1 MVALRLHPGRIAR
14 IDAAV
19 DAALDCPAF
28 DDAVR
33 RLRLELI
40 DPVDS
45 FGYSRPAT
53 SSLQSAAERQAMPE
67 LPGSEKLLVSEDKF
81 VRPHIAAACKLASPF
96 SAQGSL
102 RKARPDLRAAA
113 RWVSSF
119 AFGSTPAADICASRQ
134 RKLGVFGAI
143 RDSLA
148 SVDAELDRLSTPQ
161 VTALK
166 GPGASRALIAAAMR
180 AAGIPD
186 VHFVH
191 GQVRG
196 FETIGDVKDSG
207 LFRVCE
213 RPAALSFT
221 SLAHPRHNEQVASS
235 LRKAATNARTRGTD
249 CGDWR
254 DWERLKCIT
263 TKTHAEVASGLMQ
276 GPFTSAEVDDK
287 LGAGAWR
294 CLLRF
299 GVEQGFQSDG
309 TTPKVRCCDN
319 AKSSHTNECITSH
332 ETIAVE
338 DAAFPMLAAS
348 LFAEYLPRLMPLQ
361 HSTDDVDSAYRRMAA
376 AHPEATV
383 VAQFNTEANTVSYYT
398 MNGFNF
404 GISSAVLHFNRHS
417 QNMSML
423 ARRFFGVCNAAFF
436 DDYDITEPTYT
447 GASGKQVLRQL
458 HVWLGMPLATGDKD
472 VAAAASNP
480 FLGVV
485 SDLNRFALGE
495 AFMRSKPSRIAK
507 LLLAIEHFLDT
518 REAPPDPLSLFGKL
532 EFTASSAGY
541 HRLGRAALSTLR
553 EWHQESRRRGV
564 SSDGTLPVEVLEA
577 LKFFHAVLPILP
589 ARRFTF
595 GASASTL
602 PPIIVYTDAMY
613 EPGSAVP
620 ARIGIA
626 IYDPADPDLAPSRG
640 EEPSLWRHCSASVPA
655 DLIAK
660 LRPRKQQIGPLETLG
675 ALVCYLSRPE
685 QFRNRQVIHF
695 IDNTGALFS
704 MAKGYTKV
712 VDAARMVH
720 VFHSLCAAVNA
731 QVWFEFVPSGANLAD
746 QPSRGE
752 LELLSELGST
762 AFMARWPDM
771 DASWEKAFV
780 QIFNE
785 FGAKPT
791 KAEKRARRTVEDAV
805 SADRAK
811 RARV

>member
-1 MVALRLHPGRIAR
+1 MVALRLHPGRVAR
-14 IDAAV
+14 IDAGV
-19 DAALDCPAF
+19 DAALNNTAF
-28 DDAVR
+28 DDAVQ

-40 DPVDS
+40 DPVLS
-45 FGYSRPAT
+45 FGYVRPTT
-53 SSLQSAAERQAMPE
+53 SSLQSAAERQQMPA
-67 LPGSEKLLVSEDKF
+67 LPGSEKLLVSESQF
-81 VRPHIAAACKLASPF
+81 VRPHIAAALQLEPPF
-96 SAQGSL
+96 STHGSL
-102 RKARPDLRAAA
+102 RQPRPDLRAAA
-113 RWVSSF
+113 KWVSGF
-119 AFGSTPAADICASRQ
+119 ASGDTPSADICAERQ
-134 RKLGVFGAI
+134 RKLRVFRDV

-148 SVDAELDRLSTPQ
+148 GVDAELERLCTPQ
-161 VTALK
+161 VKALQ
-166 GPGASRALIAAAMR
+166 GAGASKALIAAAMR

-186 VHFVH
+186 VKFVH

-196 FETIGDVKDSG
+196 FDTVGDVEDSG
-207 LFRVCE
+207 LFRLCE
-213 RPAALSFT
+213 RPAKLSFT
-221 SLAHPRHNEQVASS
+221 SLMHPRHNEQVASS
-235 LRKAATNARTRGTD
+235 LRKAATSAHALGTER
-249 CGDWR
+249 GDWR
-254 DWERLKCIT
+254 AWARLKCIT
-263 TKTHAEVASGLMQ
+263 DKTHAEVKSGLMH
-276 GPFTSAEVDDK
+276 GPFTSAEIDDK

-299 GVEQGFQSDG
+299 GVEQGVQSDG
-309 TTPKVRCCDN
+309 VTPKVRCCDN
-319 AKSSHTNECITSH
+319 AKSSHTNECISSH

-348 LFAEYLPRLMPLQ
+348 LFDEYLPYPMPLQ
-361 HSTDDVDSAYRRMAA
+361 HSTDDVESAYRRMAA

-398 MNGFNF
+398 MDGFNF

-423 ARRFFGVCNAAFF
+423 AKRFFGVCNAAFF
-436 DDYDITEPTYT
+436 DDYDVTEPTFT

-458 HVWLGMPLATGDKD
+458 HVWLGIPLATGDKD
-472 VAAAASNP
+472 VAAAAANP

-485 SDLNRFALGE
+485 SDLTRFPLGE

-507 LLLAIEHFLDT
+507 LLSAIEQFMETLET
-518 REAPPDPLSLFGKL
+518 PLDPLTLFGKL
-532 EFTASSAGY
+532 EFTAGSAGY
-541 HRLGRAALSTLR
+541 HRLGKAALSTLR
-553 EWHQESRRRGV
+553 EWHRQGGTSPGGV
-564 SSDGTLPVEVLEA
+564 LPVEVLEA
-577 LKFFHAVLPILP
+577 LQFFHTVLPILP

-595 GASASTL
+595 GAGRSAL

-626 IYDPADPDLAPSRG
+626 YYDPADPDLAPSRG
-640 EEPSLWRHCSASVPA
+640 EEPSLWRHCSAAVPA
-655 DLIAK
+655 SLIAK

-704 MAKGYTKV
+704 MAKGYTRV

-720 VFHSLCAAVNA
+720 VFHSLCAAINA

-746 QPSRGE
+746 QPSRDE
-752 LELLSELGST
+752 LDLLDELGST
-762 AFMARWPDM
+762 AFEARWPDM
-771 DASWEKAFV
+771 DASWEAAFT

-785 FGAKPT
+785 FGMKPS
-791 KAEKRARRTVEDAV
+791 KAEKRARREVADAI